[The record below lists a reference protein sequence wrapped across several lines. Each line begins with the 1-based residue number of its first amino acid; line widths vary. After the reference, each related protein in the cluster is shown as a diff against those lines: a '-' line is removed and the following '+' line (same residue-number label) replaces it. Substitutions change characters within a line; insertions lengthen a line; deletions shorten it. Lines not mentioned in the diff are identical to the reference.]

1 MALPKL
7 ETASIA
13 PRPPATLLEK
23 LRRLDAS
30 FQTYG
35 PILTRCFE
43 FITLTSLGA
52 LAIVA
57 VVTALLGGTVFALFL
72 LVQGVKLVLS

>member
-13 PRPPATLLEK
+13 PRPPPTLLEK
-23 LRRLDAS
+23 LSRLDAS

-35 PILTRCFE
+35 PILVRCFE

-52 LAIVA
+52 LAIIA
-57 VVTALLGGTVFALFL
+57 VVTALLGGIGLALFL
-72 LVQGVKLVLS
+72 LVQGVKLVLT